1 MLQLLQMPALEV
13 MTLRNNILPLRV
25 SVKGRIWQQIKSY
38 FGSFIIHPS
47 IIYSHSVDL
56 PYALRN
62 IEHFHQDNN
71 APYLPPKI
79 LHKHCFQFLLGI
91 TFGILNIF
99 TKTIMRLIY
108 PPKFYITMVSNFSL
122 GITFRILNIF
132 TKTIMCLVCPPK
144 VYITLFPISP
154 GYYIQNIEH
163 FHQDNNAPYLPP
175 KILHKHCFQFLLGI
189 IFVPRE
195 IEDNSYAKFGG
206 KQGAFWSVL
215 DRVQQMNSTAI
226 PWRIFSY
233 SLPKEWKTA
242 YRRARWC
249 CNTTHTKITKK
260 KSWKRRSI
268 LQHHKQHCLKLETV
282 QLHEESLAPRV
293 YWEWQGWGSCADA
306 VTTGIQARILVNTPH
321 LMVNNKWCSTAESS
335 NSC

>member
-25 SVKGRIWQQIKSY
+25 SVKGRIWQQIESY

-56 PYALRN
+56 PYALR
-62 IEHFHQDNN
+62 
-71 APYLPPKI
+71 
-79 LHKHCFQFLLGI
+79 
-91 TFGILNIF
+91 
-99 TKTIMRLIY
+99 
-108 PPKFYITMVSNFSL
+108 
-122 GITFRILNIF
+122 
-132 TKTIMCLVCPPK
+132 
-144 VYITLFPISP
+144 
-154 GYYIQNIEH
+154 NIEH

-233 SLPKEWKTA
+233 SLPKGWKTA
-242 YRRARWC
+242 YRWARWC